1 MSGASLQ
8 VSRLVAGYTRGVPIV
23 RGLSLSVAPG
33 EIVTVLG
40 PNGAGKSTLVK
51 AIAGLVSVFEG
62 SIALDGTNLAGR
74 KAHTLVRA
82 GVGFVPQTANV
93 FERMTVQENLE
104 IGGFVH
110 PRRLKQRLLAIYELF
125 PDLERLRRHP
135 AGKLSGGQRQMVAVG
150 RALMIEPKLLILD
163 EPSAGLSPKLVG
175 MVFQRV
181 RAVRD
186 TGVTILMVE
195 QNAKAALLI
204 SDRGYV
210 LAEGQERIS
219 DAASSLLRNPE
230 VGELYLGAKGGLA

>member
-1 MSGASLQ
+1 MSGATLR
-8 VSRLVAGYTRGVPIV
+8 VSKLVAGYTPGVPIV
-23 RGLSLSVAPG
+23 RGLSLEVVAG

-51 AIAGLVSVFEG
+51 AIAGLVRVFEG
-62 SIALDGTNLAGR
+62 QVTLDDLELTGR
-74 KAHTLVRA
+74 KAHTMVGA
-82 GVGFVPQTANV
+82 GVAFVPQTANV
-93 FERMTVQENLE
+93 FHRMSVQENLE
-104 IGGFVH
+104 IGGFIH
-110 PRRLKQRLLAIYELF
+110 HRRIKERLQVIYDLF
-125 PDLERLRRHP
+125 PDLARLRHHP

-150 RALMIEPKLLILD
+150 RALMVDPKLLILD

-210 LAEGQERIS
+210 LAEGQERIT
-219 DAASSLLRNPE
+219 DAADALLHNPE
-230 VGELYLGAKGGLA
+230 VGELYLGAKGGLV